1 MSARRAQV
9 AAAICL
15 LGALC
20 EAAPAAAF
28 CGFFVSGASDALK
41 NNASQ
46 VVLLRNGNHTV
57 MTMSNNY
64 QGPPQDFAMVVP
76 VPVILKEQQVKTL
89 DPDVLRRIDQVSAP
103 RLVEYWE
110 EDPCTP
116 IAQGFGGGGIGLGSI
131 GTIGRGAGSGL
142 GGLGVRVE
150 AQFSVGE
157 YEIVILSAQESEGL
171 DKWLRLSGYK
181 IPQGATAALAPYIR
195 EQMKFFVARI
205 DIKKVRRDSHGL
217 VVLSPLRFSFDA
229 SELRLPVRLG
239 LLNASGAQDLLVY
252 ILHPSQRFELAN
264 YPNVFIPTNI
274 EVTDAV
280 RKSFPSFYA
289 ELFDA
294 TLQKHSGRA
303 VVTEYAWQTGSCD
316 PCPIP
321 PLSDRDMVT
330 LGVTEASGAS
340 MYEGVGT
347 VTPGVPTSTGTL
359 NVEVIRRITRRHIP
373 ELQYCYEKELFRN
386 PNIQGRL
393 SVKFEIDDQGSVA
406 GSPSTTSALGQP
418 GQSPSPLPTLEQC
431 VAGATRRWL
440 FPKGKTSVEIS
451 YALKPGARRTGS
463 AGINQSYVLT
473 RLHTRYDQKALS
485 EDLIFRAAPAVVGGR
500 ANWDGTVG
508 DQGAQEQKDGVNNF
522 QGRYIIRHYWENK
535 VTCAQP
541 VYGRWGGAPPSV
553 QSGGAPTRLGQ
564 AQPATDLANA
574 TRGQV
579 SLREVVR
586 TAVPSLGL
594 AGQPA
599 PQRPP
604 ASPSR

>member
-15 LGALC
+15 LGVLC
-20 EAAPAAAF
+20 EASRAAAF
-28 CGFFVSGASDALK
+28 CGFFVSGASDELK

-46 VVLLRNGNHTV
+46 VVLLRNGSHTV

-76 VPVILKEQQVKTL
+76 VPVILQESQVKTL
-89 DPDVLRRIDQVSAP
+89 DPEVLRRIDQISAP

-110 EDPCTP
+110 EDPCSP
-116 IAQGFGGGGIGLGSI
+116 GVEANGAAGIGLGGL
-131 GTIGRGAGSGL
+131 GTIGRGSGSGL

-157 YEIVILSAQESEGL
+157 YQIVILSAQESGGL

-181 IPQGATAALAPYIR
+181 IPQGAAAALAPYIR
-195 EQMKFFVARI
+195 EQMKFFVAKV

-252 ILHPSQRFELAN
+252 ILHPTERFEVAN

-280 RKSFPSFYA
+280 RKSFPGFYA

-294 TLQKHSGRA
+294 TLQKHNGRA
-303 VVTEYAWQTGSCD
+303 VVTEYAWQTSSCD

-330 LGVTEASGAS
+330 LGANESKDGNTAD
-340 MYEGVGT
+340 GT
-347 VTPGVPTSTGTL
+347 GEVTPGMPTSTGAL
-359 NVEVIRRITRRHIP
+359 NAELIRRVTRRHHNEI
-373 ELQYCYEKELFRN
+373 LYCYEKELRQF
-386 PNIQGRL
+386 PSAQGRL
-393 SVKFEIDDQGSVA
+393 NVKFEIGEDGNVA
-406 GSPSTTSALGQP
+406 GTPSATAAVGQSALP
-418 GQSPSPLPTLEQC
+418 ALEQC
-431 VAGATRRWL
+431 VASATRRWV
-440 FPKGKTSVEIS
+440 FPKGKTSVELA
-451 YALKPGARRTGS
+451 YTLKPGGARVMRGF
-463 AGINQSYVLT
+463 GGQRSYVLT
-473 RLHTRYDQKALS
+473 RLHTRYDRKALS
-485 EDLIFRAAPAVVGGR
+485 EDLIFRTATPVIGGR

-508 DQGAQEQKDGVNNF
+508 DQGAQEKKDSVNNF
-522 QGRYIIRHYWENK
+522 QGRYIIRHYWEDK
-535 VTCAQP
+535 VTCAKP
-541 VYGRWGGAPPSV
+541 VYGRWGGRPV
-553 QSGGAPTRLGQ
+553 NMSGGAPTKLGQ
-564 AQPATDLANA
+564 AQPGMDLANA
-574 TRGQV
+574 PRGQV
-579 SLREVVR
+579 SLRAVVR

-599 PQRPP
+599 PNRPP
-604 ASPSR
+604 PSP